1 MGLTK
6 NSMGNNLLV
15 DDFDVGCG
23 SDKFI
28 VGLFGNPNVGKSSV
42 FNGITGLHQ
51 HTGNWTGKTI
61 ESSVGEYVYEGKNF
75 VLVDL
80 PGTYSLS
87 SYSEEELVA
96 TDFIKGA
103 RFDVM
108 VVVVDATCLER
119 NLNLVLQILELTR
132 NVVVCVNLM
141 DEARKKN
148 IVIDL
153 EKMEELLGVPVVGT
167 VAMKKKSLES
177 LKCKVLERCNSKTNE
192 VSDFGDDED
201 IVVEAERIAEC
212 VVHKSGL
219 VSKGERFD
227 RILTSKR
234 YGIPIMIAMLG
245 VIFWVTIVGANYP
258 TVFLS
263 WVFEK
268 GKAGLESA
276 CNVLGFPLLL
286 KDMLINGVYQ
296 TVTWIISVMLPP
308 MAIFFPM
315 FTLLEDLGV
324 LPRIAFNLDNFFRR
338 AGTCGKQALTM
349 CMGFG
354 CNAAGV
360 VGCRIMR
367 STRER
372 LIAIVTNCFVPCNGR
387 FPLLITI
394 STIFFA
400 GLIGG
405 VGGSIV
411 STLIVLGVVAFGV
424 LLTLI
429 VSKVLSMTLLKGESK
444 GFILELPP
452 YRKPQIG
459 SILVRSIFDR
469 TLFVLGR
476 ALCTAVPAGLII
488 WVLANVQIDGESM
501 LAYIAYFFDPLAR
514 VMGLDGYILTAF
526 VFGIPANEI
535 VLPILLMMYMKNG
548 VLVDISDYWQI
559 GNVLIENGWTMLT
572 AINVMFFT
580 LLHFPCMTTLL
591 TIKKE
596 TKSSKWVAISF
607 LVPTVCGVVVCMVTN
622 FLYVV
627 VSSL

>member
-6 NSMGNNLLV
+6 NSMGNNLLI
-15 DDFDVGCG
+15 DEFDACAG
-23 SDKFI
+23 SDKVV
-28 VGLFGNPNVGKSSV
+28 VGLIGNPNVGKSSV

-61 ESSVGEYVYEGKNF
+61 ESSVGEYVYDGKKF

-87 SYSEEELVA
+87 SYSEEEVVA
-96 TDFIKGA
+96 TEFINEA

-119 NLNLVLQILELTR
+119 NLNLLLQILQLTK
-132 NVVVCVNLM
+132 NVVVCVNLL
-141 DEARKKN
+141 DEAKKKK

-153 EKMEELLGVPVVGT
+153 ERLEELLGVPVVGT
-167 VAMKKKSLES
+167 VATRKKSLEL
-177 LKCKVLERCNSKTNE
+177 LKCKVCERCANKTDE
-192 VSDFGDDED
+192 VCDFGDDEA
-201 IVVEAERIAEC
+201 IVAEAERIAEC
-212 VVHKSGL
+212 VVHKSGA
-219 VSKGERFD
+219 VSRSERFD

-234 YGIPIMIAMLG
+234 YGIPIMVAMLG
-245 VIFWVTIVGANYP
+245 VIFWLTIVGANYP
-258 TVFLS
+258 TRLLALL
-263 WVFEK
+263 FEK
-268 GKAGLESA
+268 GKAGLLYV
-276 CNVLGFPLLL
+276 CNGLGFPLLV

-308 MAIFFPM
+308 MMIFFPL

-324 LPRIAFNLDNFFRR
+324 LPRVAFNLDNFFRR

-394 STIFFA
+394 ATIFFA
-400 GLIGG
+400 GSIGG
-405 VGGSIV
+405 VCGSFV
-411 STLIVLGVVAFGV
+411 STLIVMCIVAFGV
-424 LLTLI
+424 FLTLV
-429 VSKVLSMTLLKGESK
+429 VSKVLSQTLLKGESQ

-452 YRKPQIG
+452 YRKPQVG
-459 SILVRSIFDR
+459 SILVRSVLDR

-476 ALCTAVPAGLII
+476 ALCTAVPASLII
-488 WVLANVQIDGESM
+488 WVLANVQIDGASM
-501 LAYIAYFFDPLAR
+501 LSYIAYFFDPLAR

-535 VLPILLMMYMKNG
+535 VLPLLLMMYMKNG
-548 VLVDISDYWQI
+548 VLVDVSDYLQI
-559 GNVLIENGWTMLT
+559 GEVLIENGWNVLT
-572 AINVMFFT
+572 AVNVMFFT

-591 TIKKE
+591 TIRKE
-596 TKSSKWVAISF
+596 TRSSKWVWISF

-622 FLYVV
+622 FLYVLV
-627 VSSL
+627 GLL

>member
-1 MGLTK
+1 M
-6 NSMGNNLLV
+6 
-15 DDFDVGCG
+15 
-23 SDKFI
+23 
-28 VGLFGNPNVGKSSV
+28 
-42 FNGITGLHQ
+42 
-51 HTGNWTGKTI
+51 
-61 ESSVGEYVYEGKNF
+61 
-75 VLVDL
+75 
-80 PGTYSLS
+80 
-87 SYSEEELVA
+87 
-96 TDFIKGA
+96 
-103 RFDVM
+103 
-108 VVVVDATCLER
+108 
-119 NLNLVLQILELTR
+119 
-132 NVVVCVNLM
+132 
-141 DEARKKN
+141 
-148 IVIDL
+148 
-153 EKMEELLGVPVVGT
+153 
-167 VAMKKKSLES
+167 
-177 LKCKVLERCNSKTNE
+177 
-192 VSDFGDDED
+192 
-201 IVVEAERIAEC
+201 
-212 VVHKSGL
+212 
-219 VSKGERFD
+219 
-227 RILTSKR
+227 
-234 YGIPIMIAMLG
+234 
-245 VIFWVTIVGANYP
+245 
-258 TVFLS
+258 
-263 WVFEK
+263 
-268 GKAGLESA
+268 
-276 CNVLGFPLLL
+276 
-286 KDMLINGVYQ
+286 
-296 TVTWIISVMLPP
+296 
-308 MAIFFPM
+308 
-315 FTLLEDLGV
+315 
-324 LPRIAFNLDNFFRR
+324 
-338 AGTCGKQALTM
+338 
-349 CMGFG
+349 
-354 CNAAGV
+354 
-360 VGCRIMR
+360 
-367 STRER
+367 
-372 LIAIVTNCFVPCNGR
+372 
-387 FPLLITI
+387 
-394 STIFFA
+394 
-400 GLIGG
+400 
-405 VGGSIV
+405 
-411 STLIVLGVVAFGV
+411 IVLGVVAFGV